1 MRGFAL
7 EVDLVNKEKDEETI
21 RKLLEDEKNKAHYKD
36 FSSLTTVKQ
45 QQEFL

>member
-7 EVDLVNKEKDEETI
+7 EVDLVNKKKDEVTI

-36 FSSLTTVKQ
+36 FSSLATVQQ